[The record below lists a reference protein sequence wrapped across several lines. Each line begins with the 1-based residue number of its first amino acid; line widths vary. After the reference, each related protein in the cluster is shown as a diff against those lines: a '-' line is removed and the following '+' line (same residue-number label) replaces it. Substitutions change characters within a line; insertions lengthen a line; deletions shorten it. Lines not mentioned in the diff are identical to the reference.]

1 MSKKLQDIKQE
12 NQINDINLKGDK
24 KHSNLAILG
33 AGKDA
38 DILNK
43 KQHKFYKKHTP
54 INEVKDLKTDGK
66 KHFIYVRGEKFNPPK
81 SLGNLLKI
89 GFFGFLI
96 ILFINTI
103 NVYYTT
109 KKLEKNISNEAYQ
122 GYSLLI
128 DAGKSASKVQF
139 ANASESFQKAIKNF
153 DDVKKELWFLSSD
166 KSYYSSQN
174 NIGSSVKSLIV
185 GGEHFTAAGQHFLDA
200 LEEFNKVP
208 LYFVAK
214 NNNPDSS
221 GPSLTDTLKDGL
233 KNTDLAI
240 KEINIASNE
249 LATVNENNLPGEIAP
264 RVAAVKN
271 QVKMVSETLNS
282 TASYFPALL
291 KLLGDEYPHRYLV
304 LLQNNNE
311 IRPSGGFI
319 GSYAII
325 DIDKGIIKK
334 LDVQDVYDID
344 GSFKD
349 IIEPPDYMKQFTS
362 NWRFRDSNYSADF
375 PTTAAKAKW
384 FLNKEGGPMVDT
396 VIAINQGLLQDMLD
410 ITGPVQVG
418 NFGKLNSENY
428 NLLLSYVIEGK
439 IWGPENPKHI
449 LKVFI
454 PAFQKAIMKEE
465 NLSKVGSKLYK
476 AIQQKH
482 IMMYSSDAEVEGLF
496 DSLGVSGRMYQN
508 KPDEDY
514 LSVINFSAG
523 GTKSDLFIE
532 ESVTHDTYI
541 DKNGNLTDEVTIKR
555 HHQWSDAIYFRWKK
569 ILQSY
574 GLSEMPNE
582 IIDILGRGR
591 NKSLIKVYVPEG
603 SILLNS
609 TDPNLT
615 LEYDKDVKKN
625 YFLTSM
631 EMTAGKTGYLRF
643 RYRLPFLLDMN
654 DSAVNYKLI
663 VDKQPG
669 SRGSIFTKTT
679 HTDPEIKNIS
689 IYPKE
694 ARKIS
699 DTEISYPTNLV
710 YDRYFSGI
718 WKK

>member
-1 MSKKLQDIKQE
+1 MSKKLQDIKLE
-12 NQINDINLKGDK
+12 NQINDINLKG
-24 KHSNLAILG
+24 
-33 AGKDA
+33 
-38 DILNK
+38 NK
-43 KQHKFYKKHTP
+43 KRLLEADELKEKQHNFYKKDTP
-54 INEVKDLKTDGK
+54 INEVRDLKGDDK
-66 KHFIYVRGEKFNPPK
+66 KHFVYVRGEKFNPPK
-81 SLGNLLKI
+81 SFGNLLKI

-96 ILFINTI
+96 ILFINTV

-109 KKLEKNISNEAYQ
+109 KRLEKNISSEAYQ
-122 GYSLLI
+122 GYSLLL

-153 DDVKKELWFLSSD
+153 DEVKNELWFLSTD
-166 KSYYSSQN
+166 KSYYSTQN
-174 NIGSSVKSLIV
+174 NIGSSVKALIV
-185 GGEHFTAAGQHFLDA
+185 GGEHFTSAGQHFLDA

-208 LYFVAK
+208 IYFVSK
-214 NNNPDSS
+214 NNNPNAS
-221 GPSLTDTLKDGL
+221 GPSLTDTLRDGL
-233 KNTDLAI
+233 NKTDLAI
-240 KEINIASNE
+240 KEINLASKE
-249 LATVNENNLPGEIAP
+249 LDTVKEQNLPGEIAP
-264 RVAAVKN
+264 RVAAVKS
-271 QVKMVSETLNS
+271 QVQMVSDTLNA
-282 TASYFPALL
+282 TAGHFPALL
-291 KLLGDEYPHRYLV
+291 KLLGDKYPHRYLI

-319 GSYAII
+319 GSYAIL
-325 DIDKGIIKK
+325 DMDKGLIKK

-344 GSFKD
+344 GSFKEV
-349 IIEPPDYMKQFTS
+349 IEPPDYMKQFTS

-375 PTTAAKAKW
+375 PTTASKAKW
-384 FLNKEGGPMVDT
+384 FLTKEGGPMVDT
-396 VIAINQGLLQDMLD
+396 VIAINQGLLQDMLE
-410 ITGPVQVG
+410 ITGPIQVG

-449 LKVFI
+449 LKMFI

-482 IMMYSSDAEVEGLF
+482 VMMYSADAEVEGLF

-523 GTKSDLFIE
+523 GTKSDLFLE
-532 ESVTHDTYI
+532 ENITHDTYI
-541 DKNGNLTDEVTIKR
+541 DKNGNVTDEVTVK
-555 HHQWSDAIYFRWKK
+555 HVHQWNDAVYFQWKK
-569 ILQSY
+569 ILQGY
-574 GLSEMPNE
+574 GLNQMPDQL
-582 IIDILGRGR
+582 IDILGRGR

-615 LEYDKDVKKN
+615 LHYDKDVKKS

-631 EMTAGKTGYLRF
+631 EITAGKSGYLRF
-643 RYRLPFLLDMN
+643 RYRLPFLLDLN
-654 DSAVNYKLI
+654 KGAANYKLI

-679 HTDPEIKNIS
+679 HTDPEISNIS
-689 IYPKE
+689 VYPKE
-694 ARKIS
+694 AKTIS
-699 DTEISYPTNLV
+699 STEISYPTNLV